1 MQRARIVTPETD
13 ENVWPPPPQRSDRD
27 RNWLAYPKRAFHLLR
42 LRPLGVGFIAL
53 LTFCLAAS
61 DWSRHRL
68 LNDYWYYH
76 PVFASGAIAL
86 YFAALAAVVVR
97 TWNADLDLERYRR
110 VRNIGYKTLIQSMNE
125 WRDMLVMAV
134 NGQFPVDPPPRSGAQ
149 ARREITWAL
158 HRGGFAITDLARGV
172 DRDRLDSLLQCEQ
185 WATAAYRLI
194 YNLKLDAREALAH
207 WSALV
212 LSSPAISR
220 DIAPVGVLI
229 DALEDLQRPLQ
240 PVHRPRGAVDD
251 EQRRAAVVQ
260 LWTELL
266 FSAVVIEE
274 FLVARFREVGTWRSA
289 ARVYVPSPRQ
299 EWLSRHKAG
308 DPAVLKVAG
317 QALDVARA
325 AVRDQY
331 PQSFDTINMEKR
343 GGEPGQ
349 QPLTSPDNDSA

>member
-1 MQRARIVTPETD
+1 M
-13 ENVWPPPPQRSDRD
+13 
-27 RNWLAYPKRAFHLLR
+27 AYPKRAFHLLR
-42 LRPLGVGFIAL
+42 LRPLGVSFITL
-53 LTFCLAAS
+53 LTVCLAAS

-86 YFAALAAVVVR
+86 YFAAIAAVVVR
-97 TWNADLDLERYRR
+97 TWNAELDIERHRR
-110 VRNIGYKTLIQSMNE
+110 VRNIGYKSLIQSMNE

-134 NGQFPVDPPPRSGAQ
+134 NGQFPVDPPPRSGAE
-149 ARREITWAL
+149 ALREITKAL
-158 HRGGFAITDLARGV
+158 HRGDFAITDLARGV
-172 DRDRLDSLLQCEQ
+172 DRDRLDSLLQCGQ

-194 YNLKLDAREALAH
+194 FNLKLDAREALAP

-220 DIAPVGVLI
+220 DIAPIGALI

-251 EQRRAAVVQ
+251 DQRRAAVVQ

-266 FSAVVIEE
+266 FSIVVIEE

-289 ARVYVPSPRQ
+289 ARVYVPSTRQ
-299 EWLSRHKAG
+299 EWLSQYKAG

-317 QALDVARA
+317 QSLDVARS
-325 AVRDQY
+325 AVRNQY
-331 PQSFDTINMEKR
+331 PQSFEIMKVR
-343 GGEPGQ
+343 R
-349 QPLTSPDNDSA
+349 